1 MAEPA
6 HTEVQSSRRKTPI
19 PSDGQSLLTAVG
31 GAILK
36 GKDEN
41 MERERIL
48 IIDREEDS
56 KYLLSLL
63 MERLGYGFR
72 ATPDLAEGLSLLENE
87 PFSLVIIEIEHL
99 QAKQL
104 LNIRQSHPHICFIF
118 IGQSME
124 GLQDHAKPGLSDFLS
139 RPLTPE
145 EAEFRLK
152 RILLERATR
161 IRHDEAER
169 ALQTAREELERKD
182 RDLESSMEDLERIK
196 RLYKDIGTELNT
208 TSEKLR
214 RAKDKLELLAI
225 TDGLTEV
232 FNHRYFMEQIHE
244 SFANAR
250 DQMIPLSLLMIDID
264 HFKTFND
271 DHGHMTGDFVLR
283 EIASILKSS
292 CRKND
297 LVARYGGEEFAI
309 ILPGV
314 NPHEAAKMAERI
326 RSVVEN
332 HHLSDGGHTQRVTVS
347 IGIAASGPHIATVND
362 LISAADRALYRAK
375 AGGRNRVEHGDTPR
389 DLEEHRLPAQ
399 EQPNGV

>member
-1 MAEPA
+1 
-6 HTEVQSSRRKTPI
+6 
-19 PSDGQSLLTAVG
+19 
-31 GAILK
+31 
-36 GKDEN
+36 

-56 KYLLSLL
+56 RYLLSLL

-72 ATPDLAEGLSLLENE
+72 ATSDLAEGLGLLENE

-104 LNIRQSHPHICFIF
+104 LKIRQSHPHICFIF
-118 IGQSME
+118 IGHSLE

-139 RPLTPE
+139 RPVKPE

-152 RILLERATR
+152 RILLERTTR
-161 IRHDEAER
+161 IRHNEAER

-196 RLYKDIGTELNT
+196 GLYKDIGTELNT

-214 RAKDKLELLAI
+214 RAKDKLEFLAI

-244 SFANAR
+244 SFADVR
-250 DQMIPLSLLMIDID
+250 DQTIPLSLLMIDID

-292 CRKND
+292 CRKSD

-309 ILPGV
+309 VLPGV
-314 NPHEAAKMAERI
+314 DLHEAAKMAERI
-326 RSVVEN
+326 RRIVEN
-332 HHLSDGGHTQRVTVS
+332 HHLSDGGYTQRVTVS
-347 IGIAASGPHIATVND
+347 IGIGTSGPHIATVND

-375 AGGRNRVEHGDTPR
+375 AGGRNRVEHDDTHR
-389 DLEEHRLPAQ
+389 DLEEHRLHAP